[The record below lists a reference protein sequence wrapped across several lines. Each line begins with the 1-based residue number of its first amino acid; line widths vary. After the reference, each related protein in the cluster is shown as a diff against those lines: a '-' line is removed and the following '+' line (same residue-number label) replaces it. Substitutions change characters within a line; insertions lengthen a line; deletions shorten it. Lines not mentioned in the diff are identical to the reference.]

1 MAVLLPCRTAM
12 RGAFP
17 LAGTYF
23 QTNEVFVDSNT
34 LQHPVLVTFAYRTH
48 LQNSSCVLATLSAA
62 KEELQFARHSIGSN

>member
-23 QTNEVFVDSNT
+23 QTNEVFVDSNS
-34 LQHPVLVTFAYRTH
+34 LQHPVLVTSTFRTAFAETH
-48 LQNSSCVLATLSAA
+48 LWLSI
-62 KEELQFARHSIGSN
+62 LVCC